1 MQAEIGNILT
11 GTGIPNQF
19 AGQYV
24 HSQTITNSRKEG
36 FS

>member
-1 MQAEIGNILT
+1 MQAEIGKILR

-24 HSQTITNSRKEG
+24 YSQTITNSRKGG